1 MIESPR
7 CCRIG
12 ILLSAFWRLCATIIG
27 KLVRTDFLSLY
38 FVLALVACLPIH
50 SLAQA
55 PLGVD
60 APAPEFGARKIF
72 FMLFLMLGPI
82 KILVP
87 FVTMTLSSDPRFRYR
102 LATRATLFSAAAL
115 ALAGVL
121 GRVMLENFEI
131 SLSVLA
137 MTGGVILFL
146 VALQTVLQ
154 QPAGVPGQPQES
166 GKPQEPDK
174 AADLAL
180 TPLAF
185 PTIVTPY
192 GIAAVIVFATRAT
205 GHHDQEFALAGIVL
219 LILILDWLAMLFA
232 ETILR
237 WTGTAL
243 QIFAVVLGVTQAAL
257 GLQMI
262 LHNLQ
267 LIGFLVEA
275 RAKLAVKSRWRVRCQ
290 PT

>member
-1 MIESPR
+1 M
-7 CCRIG
+7 
-12 ILLSAFWRLCATIIG
+12 IG

-82 KILVP
+82 KIHVP
-87 FVTMTLSSDPRFRYR
+87 FVTMTSGSDPRFRYR

-174 AADLAL
+174 AADLSLAL

-192 GIAAVIVFATRAT
+192 GIAGLASDAFCRNHSQMDRNRTANIRGGAWRDP
-205 GHHDQEFALAGIVL
+205 GCSGLAG
-219 LILILDWLAMLFA
+219 DPSQFA
-232 ETILR
+232 IDR
-237 WTGTAL
+237 CFW
-243 QIFAVVLGVTQAAL
+243 
-257 GLQMI
+257 
-262 LHNLQ
+262 
-267 LIGFLVEA
+267 
-275 RAKLAVKSRWRVRCQ
+275 WRRELSW
-290 PT
+290 P

>member
-1 MIESPR
+1 M
-7 CCRIG
+7 
-12 ILLSAFWRLCATIIG
+12 IG
-27 KLVRTDFLSLY
+27 KLVRADFISLY

-55 PLGVD
+55 PFGVD

-87 FVTMTLSSDPRFRYR
+87 FVTMTSGSDPRFRYR

-154 QPAGVPGQPQES
+154 QPAGVPGQPQIPAS
-166 GKPQEPDK
+166 HKSP
-174 AADLAL
+174 
-180 TPLAF
+180 
-185 PTIVTPY
+185 
-192 GIAAVIVFATRAT
+192 
-205 GHHDQEFALAGIVL
+205 
-219 LILILDWLAMLFA
+219 
-232 ETILR
+232 
-237 WTGTAL
+237 
-243 QIFAVVLGVTQAAL
+243 
-257 GLQMI
+257 
-262 LHNLQ
+262 
-267 LIGFLVEA
+267 A
-275 RAKLAVKSRWRVRCQ
+275 RPR
-290 PT
+290 T